1 MYDLDRTWNVSIDSV
16 HRADLLH
23 SVFIAHEF
31 IWDRNAKFEHFQLRV
46 TSLFDVAVHVDFV
59 VKGLVMFD
67 DETLEGGVLVAL
79 ELVE

>member
-16 HRADLLH
+16 HRAHFLH

-31 IWDRNAKFEHFQLRV
+31 IWDRNAEFQHFQLRV

-67 DETLEGGVLVAL
+67 DETLEGGVFVAL